1 MITIIFTVWIKPGNG
16 SSPKFTEHEII
27 GGGFYIPKTDIF
39 EPGSHEFKIFKSIE
53 ATCYKE
59 KYIRSTKETIRQYKS
74 TSAFYKSVTAE
85 TGISL
90 ELQGK
95 FTMGLTLDA
104 KTKHLSEGSTDIQG
118 MSIDIST
125 ILRSIFLDD
134 RCFKLSSVTFTDEF
148 MKLYDSLP
156 VVIEKPWLSESWL
169 LYDQFLKT
177 FGSHFVVRVLYGAS
191 VRQWTFMKSLYHYR
205 QYELKVKTCI
215 DLGALALE
223 ISACHGITKKDIST
237 YKSLST
243 LSYLDLKGGNDETRN
258 KFRKEKTQK
267 LLEQFLNE
275 GRNMETPVAYK

>member
-1 MITIIFTVWIKPGNG
+1 MIIFIVWIKPGNG
-16 SSPKFTEHEII
+16 SSPKFTEREII

-39 EPGSHEFKIFKSIE
+39 EPGSHGFKIFKSIE

-90 ELQGK
+90 ELQEN

-104 KTKHLSEGSTDIQG
+104 KTKHLFEGSTDIQG

-134 RCFKLSSVTFTDEF
+134 RCFKLSSITFTDEF

-156 VVIEKPWLSESWL
+156 VVIEKP
-169 LYDQFLKT
+169 
-177 FGSHFVVRVLYGAS
+177 
-191 VRQWTFMKSLYHYR
+191 
-205 QYELKVKTCI
+205 
-215 DLGALALE
+215 
-223 ISACHGITKKDIST
+223 
-237 YKSLST
+237 
-243 LSYLDLKGGNDETRN
+243 
-258 KFRKEKTQK
+258 
-267 LLEQFLNE
+267 
-275 GRNMETPVAYK
+275 

>member
-16 SSPKFTEHEII
+16 SSPKFSEHEII

-39 EPGSHEFKIFKSIE
+39 EPGSHGFKIFKSIE

-74 TSAFYKSVTAE
+74 TSAFCKSVTAE

-169 LYDQFLKT
+169 LYDQFIKPLD
-177 FGSHFVVRVLYGAS
+177 HILLCECYMVLLCDS
-191 VRQWTFMKSLYHYR
+191 
-205 QYELKVKTCI
+205 
-215 DLGALALE
+215 
-223 ISACHGITKKDIST
+223 
-237 YKSLST
+237 
-243 LSYLDLKGGNDETRN
+243 
-258 KFRKEKTQK
+258 
-267 LLEQFLNE
+267 
-275 GRNMETPVAYK
+275 GRS